1 MRGKS
6 PSEAELR
13 RAFDAYDVKASGKID
28 ADELTQALKLLG
40 WEANHAQVEAMI
52 AQVDEEGDGVLLFS
66 EFASLMRTA
75 LLSDEAPRS
84 RRDRAEIAPRS
95 RRDREMAARRWNTP
109 RRRRRSAPPP
119 RAQVRL
125 RVREGGTR
133 AHVLST
139 GEMLNVAN
147 VIDSPL
153 CSQDVYALRGYDAP
167 ISPRAYS
174 MMGPLSAP
182 RPRSLVGT
190 TCATC

>member
-84 RRDRAEIAPRS
+84 RRDRAEIARS
-95 RRDREMAARRWNTP
+95 RRDRELTP
-109 RRRRRSAPPP
+109 RAAGSCA
-119 RAQVRL
+119 
-125 RVREGGTR
+125 
-133 AHVLST
+133 
-139 GEMLNVAN
+139 
-147 VIDSPL
+147 
-153 CSQDVYALRGYDAP
+153 ALE
-167 ISPRAYS
+167 
-174 MMGPLSAP
+174 
-182 RPRSLVGT
+182 
-190 TCATC
+190 